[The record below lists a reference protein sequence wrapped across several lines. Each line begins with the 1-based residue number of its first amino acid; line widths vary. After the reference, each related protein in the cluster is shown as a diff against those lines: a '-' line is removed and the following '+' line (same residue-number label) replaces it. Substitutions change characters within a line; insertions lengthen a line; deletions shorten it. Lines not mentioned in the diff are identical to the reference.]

1 MRRIVV
7 LALLFGAMKL
17 IAPLGR
23 PGDTPE
29 ALLTF
34 GFLILAAYAAGELAA
49 RFGFP
54 KLIGYL
60 IAGLLSGPTVLGTVT
75 ATGGARLAPVS
86 ELAIALIAFLAGA
99 ELDLNELRRKGIAL
113 LRLTVIELVVAG
125 AVLAVA
131 LTLMRPWLPFLAEAP
146 GEATVLFIALF
157 VLIAVMHSP
166 AITMAILTESRAAGP
181 ASRTTLAVVLVSEVV
196 IVVLFSVLLGVAQ
209 RLLPAAGA
217 PMGGTAILIWEIG
230 GSVPVG
236 VGVGIVIAAA
246 LRIVKDDRMGF
257 ALLAALLG
265 QQVAGLLHVEVLLTL
280 LVAGFVAVNFAKEG
294 DGDAL
299 RHAMEVA
306 ATPIFVVFFALAGV
320 AIDVP
325 AAVRMAPVVIPL
337 ALLRIGALAFGVR
350 IGSWGLGLND
360 VQRGA
365 VWRGLVSQAGVAIGL
380 VAIVAEAYPVVGRSM
395 QTMLLAFIAVNGM
408 LGPILFRGALLAAGV
423 VGSGDSTT
431 AETSLPTPMPSVSA

>member
-1 MRRIVV
+1 
-7 LALLFGAMKL
+7 
-17 IAPLGR
+17 
-23 PGDTPE
+23 
-29 ALLTF
+29 
-34 GFLILAAYAAGELAA
+34 
-49 RFGFP
+49 
-54 KLIGYL
+54 
-60 IAGLLSGPTVLGTVT
+60 
-75 ATGGARLAPVS
+75 
-86 ELAIALIAFLAGA
+86 
-99 ELDLNELRRKGIAL
+99 
-113 LRLTVIELVVAG
+113 
-125 AVLAVA
+125 
-131 LTLMRPWLPFLAEAP
+131 
-146 GEATVLFIALF
+146 
-157 VLIAVMHSP
+157 
-166 AITMAILTESRAAGP
+166 
-181 ASRTTLAVVLVSEVV
+181 
-196 IVVLFSVLLGVAQ
+196 
-209 RLLPAAGA
+209 
-217 PMGGTAILIWEIG
+217 
-230 GSVPVG
+230 
-236 VGVGIVIAAA
+236 
-246 LRIVKDDRMGF
+246 VKDDRMGF

-408 LGPILFRGALLAAGV
+408 LGPILFRGALLAAGE